1 VVEGIHVQPIWT
13 YGFHM
18 HENLKYGTEVDALF
32 AVQFQVMNRNTWN
45 SMPAEIQTA
54 FMAAATEAAEAANAA
69 DRRGETEFK
78 GKLREA
84 RMEIYTPSTAEKQLW
99 QRVGE
104 GLWEGQGGT
113 VDRAVIQAMT
123 ALR

>member
-1 VVEGIHVQPIWT
+1 
-13 YGFHM
+13 
-18 HENLKYGTEVDALF
+18 
-32 AVQFQVMNRNTWN
+32 VQFQVMNRNTWN
-45 SMPAEIQTA
+45 AMPAEIQTA

-69 DRRGETEFK
+69 DRRGEAEFK

-84 RMEIYTPSTAEKQLW
+84 HMEIYTPSTAEMQQW

-104 GLWEGQGGT
+104 GLWESQGGT
-113 VDRAVIQAMT
+113 IDRAVIQAMT